1 MPLPCVIGAGKGL
14 NKPRYPTFIDIR
26 NAKKK
31 KIKQIDLDSLQIEK
45 PAASMEISELKL
57 AVEQRQPK
65 EIKGRPQEV
74 VQQLIEVL
82 RDEAKVI

>member
-1 MPLPCVIGAGKGL
+1 
-14 NKPRYPTFIDIR
+14 
-26 NAKKK
+26 
-31 KIKQIDLDSLQIEK
+31 
-45 PAASMEISELKL
+45 MEISELKL

-65 EIKGRPQEV
+65 ELKGRPQEV